1 MKTLLIGN
9 TFSGSCYTTGNVVV
23 EINELNVLFG
33 LKKDRIVGRGSKSV
47 FGENPFTT
55 YLTLQSQ
62 NDIK

>member
-33 LKKDRIVGRGSKSV
+33 LKKELHCGTGKQIRFWRESIYNIFDSPKSK
-47 FGENPFTT
+47 
-55 YLTLQSQ
+55 
-62 NDIK
+62 